1 MSNQTNHQ
9 VGPRELVLGL
19 IASACLC
26 GAALAANPD
35 GYTGQDRIFIWN
47 PGFNEVVDTSSYKKD
62 APFVIGFSNAGVAD
76 GWLVTFKHGVEWAA
90 AQNSDRI
97 EKFII
102 TDANWDS
109 DKQIRDIQD
118 LLNQDIDL
126 LLVNP
131 VTLEALDPVLRR
143 TMRSGIPVVSVVRRV
158 KSDDAF
164 VSFVTAS
171 DTALARLSAQW
182 LVETLGGA
190 GKVVVLPGQ
199 AGASPAEFRLRA
211 AREVFAQY
219 PGIEVLSVQYTDWSP
234 AKGKEIMAA
243 LIQAHGDNIDGVW
256 ADSGLQ
262 GSGSVEAFLNAGVA
276 ASDIP
281 PHTGGDLNYMYQL
294 AHEHGFPFIGID
306 YTAAIGIDGVR
317 IALDVLD
324 GKRVPARYDRNFQ
337 IVIPEGHET
346 TSIKAD
352 VWLRDYVRLDRPGEL
367 IMGHGLGEDYDP
379 QTFSVDYSR

>member
-1 MSNQTNHQ
+1 MRKFGAIGR
-9 VGPRELVLGL
+9 VWILGTFML
-19 IASACLC
+19 
-26 GAALAANPD
+26 ALAGGNAPAAD
-35 GYTGQDRIFIWN
+35 SGGYTGQARTFLWN
-47 PGFNEVVDTSSYKKD
+47 PEFNDVVDTSKYKRE

-90 AQNSDRI
+90 AQNRDRI
-97 EKFII
+97 GKFII
-102 TDANWDS
+102 TDANWDA

-118 LLNQDIDL
+118 LMNQDIDL

-143 TMRSGIPVVSVVRRV
+143 TMRAGTPVVSVVRRV
-158 KSDDAF
+158 KSDEAF

-182 LVETLGGA
+182 LVETLNGS
-190 GKVVVLPGQ
+190 GKIIVLPGQ

-211 AREVFAQY
+211 AREVFGQY

-243 LIQAHGDNIDGVW
+243 LIQTHGDAIDGVW

-262 GSGSVEAFLNAGVA
+262 GSGSVEAFLNAGVSGA
-276 ASDIP
+276 DVP

-317 IALDVLD
+317 IALDVLE
-324 GKRVPARYDRNFQ
+324 GKRVPKRFDLNFQ
-337 IVIPEGHET
+337 VVIPEGRET

-352 VWLRDYVRLDRPGEL
+352 VRLRDYVRLDKPGEL

-379 QTFSVDYSR
+379 QTFAADYPR

>member
-1 MSNQTNHQ
+1 MKNPIT
-9 VGPRELVLGL
+9 VIKTTLL
-19 IASACLC
+19 
-26 GAALAANPD
+26 GAALLMAPGGAFSAESG
-35 GYTGQDRIFIWN
+35 GYVGQARTFLWN
-47 PGFNEVVDTSSYKKD
+47 PGFNDVVDTAQYMKE

-90 AQNSDRI
+90 AQNRDRI
-97 EKFII
+97 EKFLI
-102 TDANWDS
+102 TDANWDA

-158 KSDDAF
+158 KSDTAF

-171 DTALARLSAQW
+171 DSALARLSAQW
-182 LVETLGGA
+182 LVETLNGEGRI
-190 GKVVVLPGQ
+190 VVLPGQ

-219 PGIEVLSVQYTDWSP
+219 PGIEILDVQYTDWSP
-234 AKGKEIMAA
+234 ARGKEIMSA
-243 LIQAHGDNIDGVW
+243 LIQAHAGNIDGVW

-262 GSGSVEAFLNAGVA
+262 GSGSVEAFLNAAIEGKDV
-276 ASDIP
+276 P

-294 AHEHGFPFIGID
+294 AHEHGFPFCGID

-317 IALDVLD
+317 IALDVLE
-324 GKRVPARYDRNFQ
+324 GKSVPTRFDLNFQ
-337 IVIPEGHET
+337 VVIPEGYET
-346 TSIKAD
+346 RSIKAD
-352 VWLRDYVRLDRPGEL
+352 VWLRDYVRLDKPGEL

-379 QTFSVDYSR
+379 QTFTADYPR